1 MKILM
6 LLIKSLFN
14 KDVYFDVL
22 CDLRTICVA
31 ILVVGGASRFFGIHN
46 QHYVIIAA
54 FIVWL
59 GCNILT
65 NYLRKKIK

>member
-6 LLIKSLFN
+6 FMLKSLFN
-14 KDVYFDVL
+14 KEVYFDIL

-46 QHYVIIAA
+46 QRYVIIAA
-54 FIVWL
+54 LITWL
-59 GCNILT
+59 ICILST
-65 NYLRKKIK
+65 NYLRKKMK

>member
-1 MKILM
+1 MFM
-6 LLIKSLFN
+6 LKSLFN
-14 KDVYFDVL
+14 KEVYFDIL

-46 QHYVIIAA
+46 QRYVIIAA
-54 FIVWL
+54 FIGWVV
-59 GCNILT
+59 CNILG